1 MKKALGRWGQKAGE
15 SVGMVK
21 RTTEVDE
28 DFAKQVAASE
38 CRKDVQE
45 KLVKHLTPDSMKG
58 NLFSKNDLSQ
68 EEKMGE
74 FLVKSGNT
82 LAGTNDG
89 SAYASALIAMGE
101 MLKEIGE
108 QHRQTD
114 ATIDER
120 TIQPMKHFLDTKHD
134 INQFKKRSENC
145 RLDYERE
152 KRAAEKKGE
161 SEALHQAS
169 KWYEESKEQ
178 YFNAMVALQDGEEEQ
193 ISQLRAYVDAQAE
206 FHQKCVEVLRE
217 ASASLSRKAQEAS
230 SRPKHAYTPSHG
242 GDSYSAPAPAASGP
256 AYGSGE
262 LTFHAGDQI
271 NITNMVNAEWAEGEL
286 WGQTGIFPL
295 NYVQML

>member
-1 MKKALGRWGQKAGE
+1 
-15 SVGMVK
+15 
-21 RTTEVDE
+21 
-28 DFAKQVAASE
+28 
-38 CRKDVQE
+38 
-45 KLVKHLTPDSMKG
+45 
-58 NLFSKNDLSQ
+58 
-68 EEKMGE
+68 MGE

-120 TIQPMKHFLDTKHD
+120 TIQPMKHFLDTKVKD

-242 GDSYSAPAPAASGP
+242 GDSYSAPAPAASVP
-256 AYGSGE
+256 AYGAPSDSYQPAAAPYQAAPDVRRAVPPPPPARATNQQRCTALYDFAGEGSGE

>member
-1 MKKALGRWGQKAGE
+1 LSFGAIYGSGILPSARAFVDRSKIAHTNGKIAHNMKKALGRWGQKAGE

-120 TIQPMKHFLDTKHD
+120 TIQPMKHFLDTKHVPPPAHAGC
-134 INQFKKRSENC
+134 NC
-145 RLDYERE
+145 SD
-152 KRAAEKKGE
+152 KGE
-161 SEALHQAS
+161 SFL
-169 KWYEESKEQ
+169 
-178 YFNAMVALQDGEEEQ
+178 
-193 ISQLRAYVDAQAE
+193 
-206 FHQKCVEVLRE
+206 
-217 ASASLSRKAQEAS
+217 
-230 SRPKHAYTPSHG
+230 
-242 GDSYSAPAPAASGP
+242 
-256 AYGSGE
+256 
-262 LTFHAGDQI
+262 
-271 NITNMVNAEWAEGEL
+271 
-286 WGQTGIFPL
+286 
-295 NYVQML
+295 